1 MDKVECRLEE
11 VLAEI
16 YDNLSPGLL
25 LASVGEDEEKNIMTI
40 GWGLAGILF
49 GKPVFMVAVRESRHT
64 YKLLNETGVFTV
76 NIPGEGM
83 EDAVDFCGTESGRDH
98 DKFKELNLTAKRG
111 RMVEAPIVDECAI
124 HLECK
129 VIATTDVTEGTTS
142 KEVLES
148 VYPAGNY
155 HRLYYGE
162 VLKTYRGA

>member
-1 MDKVECRLEE
+1 MCRYLDKVECRFEE

-16 YDNLSPGLL
+16 YDNLSSGLL
-25 LASVGEDEEKNIMTI
+25 LASVGEDGEKNIMAI
-40 GWGLAGILF
+40 GLGLVGILF
-49 GKPVFMVAVRESRHT
+49 GKPVFMVAVLPSRHT

-83 EDAVDFCGTESGRDH
+83 GHVIDFCGTKSGRDH

-111 RMVEAPIVDECAI
+111 RMVEAPIVDECEI

-129 VIATTDVTEGTTS
+129 VITTTDVTEGVT
-142 KEVLES
+142 
-148 VYPAGNY
+148 YR
-155 HRLYYGE
+155 RLYYGE